1 MITELSGKR
10 MLENFRNTY
19 SIQRWSGLVQG
30 GGLIVAACI
39 LIWASGGFPPFLVQV
54 LPHILVLWKDQG
66 PRILLPLA
74 SLVVFCAT
82 LLAAWG
88 LLIFAAWKMFQHALR
103 YRHEQQRFEEEL
115 LQAERQALHDAQQMA
130 AQSAHAA
137 HPPQSPLTQPVAR
150 PQRVAAAAAPSV
162 SPSPAALR
170 AFRTPPAGYPPRA
183 TMNGRAA
190 VEEAYAT
197 QTRSPVDDRGLA
209 EYPTRIISPT
219 QRRTSAGQPARTVPL
234 AGEPRAPFSSG
245 QQPEPGILRLVVGS
259 ATDPG
264 LKRKQKPN
272 EDNLLAM
279 QGMRTHDGQPFG
291 LFVVADGMGGHSNGR
306 EASRLVIQTFNDIAM
321 PALLNSVETGD
332 AYFTDLLLDGLQH
345 ANLLLYQRNKAQNAD
360 MGTTMTAAL
369 LFGAR
374 AYVVNVGD
382 SRTYLHRPSEGLSKI
397 TRDHSVVA
405 RLVDEGSITPEDVYT
420 HPKRNQIY
428 RCMGEKGAVDA
439 DAFSVSLQAGDT
451 LLLCSDG
458 LWEMV
463 RDPQIERILGLASDP
478 AQNSQHLIQAALDGG
493 GEDNV
498 TVVVAQVMQVPT
510 L

>member
-1 MITELSGKR
+1 
-10 MLENFRNTY
+10 MLENFRTAY
-19 SIQRWSGLVQG
+19 SLQRWSGLVQG
-30 GGLIVAACI
+30 AGLLVAACV

-54 LPHILVLWKDQG
+54 LPHIAVLWKSQG

-74 SLVVFCAT
+74 GLVVFCAT
-82 LLAAWG
+82 LLASWG
-88 LLIFAAWKMFQHALR
+88 LLIFATWKMLQRALH

-115 LQAERQALHDAQQMA
+115 QQAERQAMHDAQQMA
-130 AQSAHAA
+130 AQST
-137 HPPQSPLTQPVAR
+137 HPPQAPPAPQAAR
-150 PQRVAAAAAPSV
+150 PQRVAAAAAPFV
-162 SPSPAALR
+162 SSASSTPR
-170 AFRTPPAGYPPRA
+170 AFRTPPAGYPARA
-183 TMNGRAA
+183 TMNGRAE
-190 VEEAYAT
+190 VEETYAT
-197 QTRSPVDDRGLA
+197 QAPPAVDKRILA
-209 EYPTRIISPT
+209 EYPTRIIPPA
-219 QRRTSAGQPARTVPL
+219 QRRASAGQPARTIPL
-234 AGEPRAPFSSG
+234 SYEPPAPGSAASSSS

-291 LFVVADGMGGHSNGR
+291 LFVVADGMGGHANGR

-345 ANLLLYQRNKAQNAD
+345 ANLLLHQRNKAQNED

-369 LFGAR
+369 LFGRR

-382 SRTYLHRPSEGLSKI
+382 SRTYLQRPSEGLSKV

-405 RLVDEGSITPEDVYT
+405 RLVDEGSITPEEIYT

-428 RCMGEKGAVDA
+428 RCMGEKASVDA
-439 DAFSVSLQAGDT
+439 DAFSVTLQPGDK

-463 RDPQIERILGLASDP
+463 RDPQIERVLGLAADP

-493 GEDNV
+493 GDDNV
-498 TVVVAQVMQVPT
+498 TVVVAQVLQVPT